1 MDSAIDD
8 LISETM
14 KLQQTQI
21 SEIIKTSGATSAAL
35 ILIFRLLMQYDSKL
49 AAVFADALERETIKN
64 KQHPSQF
71 HPYYDEL
78 LAGLLE
84 IARNPT
90 QRDEKGRPMWIH
102 PVTDDKTKD

>member
-1 MDSAIDD
+1 MDSTTSD
-8 LISETM
+8 LIYENM

-21 SEIIKTSGATSAAL
+21 NEIIKTSGATSAAL

-49 AAVFADALERETIKN
+49 AAMFADALDREVVKN

-84 IARNPT
+84 IAQKPT
-90 QRDEKGRPMWIH
+90 QRDEKGRPLWIR
-102 PVTDDKTKD
+102 PVTDGKIED

>member
-1 MDSAIDD
+1 MDSAISD
-8 LISETM
+8 LIYENM

-21 SEIIKTSGATSAAL
+21 DKIIRMSGTTNAAL
-35 ILIFRLLMQYDSKL
+35 ILIFRVLMQYDSKL
-49 AAVFADALERETIKN
+49 AAVFADALEREVIKN

-71 HPYYDEL
+71 HPDYDEL
-78 LAGLLE
+78 LAGLLG

-102 PVTDDKTKD
+102 PVTDDKAID